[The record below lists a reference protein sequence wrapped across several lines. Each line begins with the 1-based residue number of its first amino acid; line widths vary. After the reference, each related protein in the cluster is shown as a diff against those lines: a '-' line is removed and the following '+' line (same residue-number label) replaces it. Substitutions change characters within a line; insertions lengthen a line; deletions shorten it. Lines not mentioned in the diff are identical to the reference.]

1 MKCKASSPFLF
12 LTIPVCVL
20 ATTFAVGQNASSQA
34 PARLK
39 AYSAVRPP
47 VAAPGP
53 LNASGPQLPIFHYK
67 VTSSRDGNTYSG
79 VMVGKDPFSNGSNK
93 TSEIPTQ
100 IVPIVITTNSVGTSV
115 NADGSINTAS
125 GKTVLDPT
133 VGNSACLAPP
143 NDVPLTLFKQ
153 SPIFKHANFSF
164 GGTFVGKT
172 QYLDAY
178 QRANFWSDIKG
189 DNYHTYLRPLT
200 ITKAVSINVP
210 SNHGLALATSALG
223 SPDFCAPLGI
233 IDIDWLDT
241 YLNEVVIPSLT
252 SQGVNPGTFP
262 IFLLANVVTAFPFD
276 NLGGCCF
283 LGYHSANG
291 GQTYSPMDFDTTG
304 LFGPTVFDASIASH
318 ETGEWMDDP
327 FGSNPVPAWG
337 HIGQQGGCQTN
348 LENGDPLTGTDIPDV
363 TMPNGYTY
371 HLQELAFFS
380 WFYGAPSTAV
390 NGWYSNNNTFT
401 TDAGA
406 PCM

>member
-1 MKCKASSPFLF
+1 MKSKKLLMILSS
-12 LTIPVCVL
+12 TVL
-20 ATTFAVGQNASSQA
+20 ACAVTSLAVAQNAISSQA

-39 AYSAVRPP
+39 AYTAVRPP
-47 VAAPGP
+47 VAGARPQSS
-53 LNASGPQLPIFHYK
+53 SGPQLQIFHYK

-79 VMVGKDPFSNGSNK
+79 VMVGQSPFSSGSNK
-93 TSEIPTQ
+93 TSKIPTQ
-100 IVPIVITTNSVGTSV
+100 IVPIVITTNSIGTSV
-115 NADGSINTAS
+115 NSDGSINTTP
-125 GKTVLDPT
+125 GTTVLDPT
-133 VGNSACLAPP
+133 VANSACLAPP

-172 QYLDAY
+172 QYLDAF

-200 ITKAVSINVP
+200 ITGAVSINVP
-210 SNHGLALATSALG
+210 SNHGLSLATDSLG

-233 IDIDWLDT
+233 IDINWLDT
-241 YLNEVVIPSLT
+241 YLNDVVLPSLT

-283 LGYHSANG
+283 LGYHSSNA

-304 LFGPTVFDASIASH
+304 LFGPTIFDTSIAAH

-348 LENGDPLTGTDIPDV
+348 LEVGDPLTGTNVPDV

-380 WFYGAPSTAV
+380 WFYGAPSIAV
-390 NGWYSNNNTFT
+390 NGWYSDNNTFT
-401 TDAGA
+401 TDAGP